1 MSLLENKENYFGMD
15 LGNTTVR
22 IVECRGRRNISAKTV
37 AELPLP
43 KGIINSDSQI
53 DLDRLGQT
61 LKSFVASSGIKTKNV
76 VTSIPSNNIYSNIIK
91 IPKLSNQELDQAI
104 RFQADKYVPIPI
116 DQAKISWHNLGFS
129 KNSTTDLDILL
140 VAAPAR
146 IADKYLRIIESSG
159 LNLMALEINSL
170 AVIRSLVKKSGSNTV
185 FIDIATTQTDI
196 TIVENN
202 VPKLVRT
209 VPVGLMSME
218 NIIRQNLKL
227 TEEQAL
233 NLLFSTG
240 LKSIEAGTNLI
251 PHIKPQVD
259 MILTELS
266 KSVAFYQERLAG
278 GAINQVIMYGGA
290 SSIPGLVEYYSK
302 LLGVPT
308 ALADPFNDINISPSI
323 ASKVNGKRHLY
334 SIAVGLALRDLI

>member
-1 MSLLENKENYFGMD
+1 MSLLENKESYFGMD

-22 IVECRGRRNISAKTV
+22 VVECKGRRNISAKAI

-61 LKSFVASSGIKTKNV
+61 LKNFVASSGIKTKNV
-76 VTSIPSNNIYSNIIK
+76 VTSIPSNNIYSSVIK
-91 IPKLSNQELDQAI
+91 IPKLNNQELDQAI
-104 RFQADKYVPIPI
+104 RFQADKYMPIPL
-116 DQAKISWHNLGFS
+116 DQAKISWYNLGLS
-129 KNSTTDLDILL
+129 KNSTTELDILL

-146 IADKYLRIIESSG
+146 VADKYLRIIESAG

-170 AVIRSLVKKSGSNTV
+170 AVIRSLVKKSGSNIV

-218 NIIRQNLKL
+218 NIIKQNLKL
-227 TEEQAL
+227 TDEQAL
-233 NLLFSTG
+233 TALFSTG
-240 LKSIEAGTNLI
+240 LKSSGTSINLI

-266 KSVAFYQERLAG
+266 KSVAFYQERLMG

-290 SSIPGLVEYYSK
+290 SSMPGLVEYYGK

-308 ALADPFNDINISPSI
+308 SLADPFNGISINPSM
-323 ASKVNGKRHLY
+323 ASKINGKRHLY